1 MPIVNRPEF
10 RLLFVDSMNKS
21 ILHGLVLSLW
31 FFLILGAAYV
41 ISWVL
46 ALDPDLSL
54 PERIIMYSS
63 VLFIYP
69 FGYLLKSMGEIGLL
83 IGSLLNC
90 FAWGYGI
97 IYIISKFKKH
107 RLTLIRPPDVNRK
120 K

>member
-1 MPIVNRPEF
+1 
-10 RLLFVDSMNKS
+10 MNKS
-21 ILHGLVLSLW
+21 ILHGLALSLCL
-31 FFLILGAAYV
+31 FLILGAAYV

-54 PERIIMYSS
+54 PERIVMHSS

-69 FGYLLKSMGEIGLL
+69 FGYLLRWMGEIGLF

-97 IYIISKFKKH
+97 IYIFNTFKKH
-107 RLTLIRPPDVNRK
+107 RLTLIRPPDVDRK